1 MNNLKENRR
10 VFKLGG
16 TITRKYFLIN
26 LLELLVMTLAMSC
39 VIVYLFSAIDVLFP
53 SDSPQYYLI
62 MGIKYSWIPF
72 ATLSPF
78 WLSNHY
84 KRMRDIR
91 GSEKYK
97 NIYQVAIT
105 ILLLNP
111 FFFLFV
117 ELVFLLLPGKNHIS
131 RDSIQKNNFL
141 L

>member
-1 MNNLKENRR
+1 MDKLKENRS

-26 LLELLVMTLAMSC
+26 LLELLVMTLAMTC
-39 VIVYLFSAIDVLFP
+39 VIVYLFSAVDVLFP
-53 SDSPQYYLI
+53 SDTPQYYLI
-62 MGIKYSWIPF
+62 LGVKYSWIPF
-72 ATLSPF
+72 ATFSPF

-97 NIYQVAIT
+97 SIYQVAIT

-117 ELVFLLLPGKNHIS
+117 ELVFLLVPGKKPHQS
-131 RDSIQKNNFL
+131 
-141 L
+141 